1 MIGLRQH
8 FQGAVL
14 RWRDLELAT
23 QYLIAS
29 VSMVLLVSAVSGML
43 ISAVL
48 NQSEINERTQQT
60 ALFLDGVFSTMLQD
74 VADGGEIS
82 RDNIA
87 RMDTLMA
94 KEDFRDRFPY
104 LEVWLP
110 SGEVAYSNSTFL
122 IGRKFALP
130 IEARHAFEG
139 RVTSTFADLGA
150 EEHTLRE
157 LQAGLLE
164 VYAPVHRLG
173 SDEIIAV
180 VEIHETTE
188 ALEHSLTNTTL
199 LVWSFVVAG
208 ALAAIIVLFGI
219 VQRGSR
225 TIQAQRHD
233 LAERL
238 KASLHLRAQVGEV
251 QEARRLSD
259 NAALLAEK
267 RLKLASADLH
277 DGPSQLINFA
287 LLKAQESAIA
297 KTPAERQRILNAM
310 RTSLITALSEI
321 RSISHGLILPDI
333 ANLSFD
339 AIVDLA
345 IEAHEARTG
354 ASVIRRG
361 EFGPANAGLE
371 TQIAL
376 YRIVQEGLNNAFRH
390 SQDSSVT
397 VLCEMSG
404 QRARIEL
411 RNAISTAR
419 PREPH
424 ELSGMG
430 LDGLKARVEIL
441 NGTFAARRIG
451 DEFSLDVSLDME
463 RQDD

>member
-1 MIGLRQH
+1 MISLRQH

-29 VSMVLLVSAVSGML
+29 VSVVLMVSVVSGML

-48 NQSEINERTQQT
+48 NQSAIDDRTERT
-60 ALFLDGVFSTMLQD
+60 ALFLEGVFSAALQD

-82 RDNIA
+82 DVSIA
-87 RMDTLMA
+87 RLNAVMA
-94 KEDFRDRFPY
+94 YEDFAGRYPY

-110 SGEVAYSNSTFL
+110 DGRIVYSNSSVL
-122 IGRKFALP
+122 MGRQLPLP
-130 IEARHAFEG
+130 IEAQQAFQG
-139 RVTSTFADLGA
+139 SVRWAFADLSA
-150 EEHTLRE
+150 QEHTLRE
-157 LQAGLLE
+157 FESPLLE
-164 VYAPVHRLG
+164 VYAPVHKLG

-188 ALEHSLTNTTL
+188 GIEHSLTNTTL

-208 ALAAIIVLFGI
+208 ALAAIVVLFGI

-259 NAALLAEK
+259 NAALLAQK

-277 DGPSQLINFA
+277 DGPSQLIHFA
-287 LLKAQESAIA
+287 LLKAQESAEA
-297 KTPAERQRILNAM
+297 KTPSERQRNLNAM

-333 ANLSFD
+333 ANLSLD

-345 IEAHEARTG
+345 IETHEARTG
-354 ASVIRRG
+354 TGVVRKG
-361 EFGPANAGLE
+361 QFGRNRAALE

-390 SQDSSVT
+390 SGDSPVT
-397 VLCEMSG
+397 VFSEISG
-404 QRARIEL
+404 HHARIEI
-411 RNAISTAR
+411 RNPITTHR

-441 NGTFAARRIG
+441 NGSFAARQVG
-451 DEFSLDVSLDME
+451 DEFSLDVSLDLE
-463 RQDD
+463 RPDD

>member
-1 MIGLRQH
+1 MIGIRQH

-29 VSMVLLVSAVSGML
+29 VSVVLLLSAVSGML
-43 ISAVL
+43 ISTVL
-48 NQSEINERTQQT
+48 NQSAIDDRTERA
-60 ALFLDGVFSTMLQD
+60 ALFLEGVFSAALQD
-74 VADGGEIS
+74 VADGGEMS
-82 RDNIA
+82 GLSIA
-87 RMDTLMA
+87 RLDAVMA
-94 KEDFRDRFPY
+94 NEDFAARFPY

-110 SGEVAYSNSTFL
+110 DGRIVYSNSSVL
-122 IGRKFALP
+122 MGRQLP
-130 IEARHAFEG
+130 LPVEAQHAFDG
-139 RVTSTFADLGA
+139 AVRWTFADLGA

-157 LQAGLLE
+157 FQSPLLE
-164 VYAPVHRLG
+164 VYAPVHKLG

-199 LVWSFVVAG
+199 VVWSFVVAG

-287 LLKAQESAIA
+287 LLKAQESAEA
-297 KTPAERQRILNAM
+297 KAPGERQRTLNAM

-333 ANLSFD
+333 ANLSLD

-345 IEAHEARTG
+345 IETHEARTG
-354 ASVIRRG
+354 TRVVRKG
-361 EFGPANAGLE
+361 QFGRARAGLE

-376 YRIVQEGLNNAFRH
+376 YRTVQEGLNNAFRH
-390 SQDSSVT
+390 STESCVT
-397 VLCEMSG
+397 VFCEMSDHH
-404 QRARIEL
+404 ARIDI
-411 RNAISTAR
+411 RNPMSTAR

-441 NGTFAARRIG
+441 NGSFAARQIG
-451 DEFSLDVSLDME
+451 SEFSLNVSLDLE
-463 RQDD
+463 RPDD

>member
-8 FQGAVL
+8 VQGAVL
-14 RWRDLELAT
+14 RWRDLELTT

-29 VSMVLLVSAVSGML
+29 VSVVVLVSAISGML

-48 NQSEINERTQQT
+48 NQSEINERTQQA

-74 VADGGEIS
+74 VADGGAISPENIS
-82 RDNIA
+82 RMDN
-87 RMDTLMA
+87 LMA
-94 KEDFRDRFPY
+94 NEDFQVRFPY

-110 SGEVAYSNSTFL
+110 TGEVAYSNSTFL
-122 IGRKFALP
+122 IGRKFPLP

-139 RVTSTFADLGA
+139 RVSSTLADLGA

-188 ALEHSLTNTTL
+188 ALERSLTSTTL

-208 ALAAIIVLFGI
+208 AAAAIIVLFGI

-233 LAERL
+233 LADRL
-238 KASLHLRAQVGEV
+238 KASLRLSAQVGEV

-277 DGPSQLINFA
+277 DGPSQLISYA
-287 LLKAQESAIA
+287 LLKAQESGMVST
-297 KTPAERQRILNAM
+297 KAERERLLASL

-321 RSISHGLILPDI
+321 RSISHGLVLPDI
-333 ANLSFD
+333 ANLSLD

-345 IEAHEARTG
+345 IEAHVQRTG
-354 ASVIRRG
+354 ASVVREGHFG
-361 EFGPANAGLE
+361 EAAAGLE

-397 VLCEMSG
+397 VLSQMVG
-404 QRARIEL
+404 RRARIQL
-411 RNAISTAR
+411 LNPISTAR
-419 PREPH
+419 PRQPH

-430 LDGLKARVEIL
+430 LEGLKARVEIL
-441 NGTFAARRIG
+441 SGQFTAQRVG
-451 DEFSLDVSLDME
+451 EQFSLEVTLEVE
-463 RQDD
+463 RPNG

>member
-8 FQGAVL
+8 VQGAVL

-29 VSMVLLVSAVSGML
+29 VTVVVLVSAVSGML
-43 ISAVL
+43 ISTVL

-74 VADGGEIS
+74 VADGGAIS
-82 RDNIA
+82 EDNIA

-122 IGRKFALP
+122 IGRKFPLP
-130 IEARHAFEG
+130 VEARHAFEG
-139 RVTSTFADLGA
+139 KVSSTFADLGA

-173 SDEIIAV
+173 SEEIIAV

-199 LVWSFVVAG
+199 VVWSFVVAG
-208 ALAAIIVLFGI
+208 AAAAIIVLFGI

-225 TIQAQRHD
+225 TIQAQRLD

-251 QEARRLSD
+251 R
-259 NAALLAEK
+259 NAAALAEK

-287 LLKAQESAIA
+287 LLKAQESALA
-297 KTPAERQRILNAM
+297 KTPAERARILNAM

-321 RSISHGLILPDI
+321 RSISYGLILPDI
-333 ANLSFD
+333 ANLSLD

-354 ASVIRRG
+354 ASVVRAG
-361 EFGPANAGLE
+361 QFGAANAGLE

-390 SQDSSVT
+390 SQDSIVT
-397 VLCEMSG
+397 VTCAMSG

-411 RNAISTAR
+411 RNAISAAR
-419 PREPH
+419 TREPH

-441 NGTFAARRIG
+441 NGIFAARRIG
-451 DEFSLDVSLDME
+451 DEFSLEVSLDVE
-463 RQDD
+463 EPDE

>member
-8 FQGAVL
+8 VQGAVL

-29 VSMVLLVSAVSGML
+29 MTVVMLVSAVSGML

-48 NQSEINERTQQT
+48 NRNAIDDRSERT
-60 ALFLDGVFSTMLQD
+60 ALFLEGVFANALQD
-74 VADGGEIS
+74 VADDGTLS
-82 RDNIA
+82 PASIA
-87 RMDTLMA
+87 YLDTVMA
-94 KEDFRDRFPY
+94 NQDFAARFPY

-110 SGEVAYSNSTFL
+110 NGQIVYSNSSL
-122 IGRKFALP
+122 LMGRQLALP
-130 IEARHAFEG
+130 IEAQHAFAG
-139 RVTSTFADLGA
+139 SVRWTFADLRA
-150 EEHTLRE
+150 EEHTLRHF
-157 LQAGLLE
+157 QSPLLE
-164 VYAPVHRLG
+164 VYAPMHRLG

-180 VEIHETTE
+180 AEIHETAET
-188 ALEHSLTNTTL
+188 LERSLNSTNL
-199 LVWSFVVAG
+199 LVWSLVVAG
-208 ALAAIIVLFGI
+208 ALVAIIILFGI

-238 KASLHLRAQVGEV
+238 KASLHLRAQVGE
-251 QEARRLSD
+251 ER
-259 NAALLAEK
+259 NAAALAEK

-287 LLKAQESAIA
+287 LIKAQESAMA
-297 KTPAERQRILNAM
+297 KTPAARGRTLNAM

-333 ANLSFD
+333 ANLSLD

-354 ASVIRRG
+354 ASVVRKG
-361 EFGPANAGLE
+361 QFGTANARLE

-376 YRIVQEGLNNAFRH
+376 YRVVQEGLNNAFRH
-390 SQDSSVT
+390 SQESTATVT
-397 VLCEMSG
+397 CDLSG
-404 QRARIEL
+404 QKAHIEL
-411 RNAISTAR
+411 RNTISTAR

-430 LDGLKARVEIL
+430 LDGLRARVEIL
-441 NGTFAARRIG
+441 NGTFAARRID
-451 DEFSLDVSLDME
+451 DEFLLEVSLDVE
-463 RQDD
+463 RPNE

>member
-8 FQGAVL
+8 VQGAVL

-29 VSMVLLVSAVSGML
+29 VSVVLLVSAVSGML
-43 ISAVL
+43 ISSVL
-48 NQSEINERTQQT
+48 NQGTIGDRSERA
-60 ALFLDGVFSTMLQD
+60 ALFLEGVFSNSLQD
-74 VADGGEIS
+74 LADDGALTTDS
-82 RDNIA
+82 IA
-87 RMDTLMA
+87 YLDAVMTN
-94 KEDFRDRFPY
+94 EDFAARFPY

-110 SGEVAYSNSTFL
+110 DGQIVYSNSPL
-122 IGRKFALP
+122 LMGRQLALP
-130 IEARHAFEG
+130 IEAQHAFEG
-139 RVTSTFADLGA
+139 TVRWTFADLGA

-157 LQAGLLE
+157 FQSPLLE
-164 VYAPVHRLG
+164 VYAPVHKLG

-180 VEIHETTE
+180 VEIHETAET
-188 ALEHSLTNTTL
+188 LERSLNGTNL
-199 LVWSFVVAG
+199 LVWSLVVAG
-208 ALAAIIVLFGI
+208 ALVAIVILFGI

-238 KASLHLRAQVGEV
+238 KASLNLRAQVGEV

-259 NAALLAEK
+259 NAANLAEK

-287 LLKAQESAIA
+287 LLKAQESGMA
-297 KTPAERQRILNAM
+297 KTPTERARILNAM

-333 ANLSFD
+333 ANLSLD

-354 ASVIRRG
+354 AAVMRKG
-361 EFGPANAGLE
+361 QFGAAYAGLE

-397 VLCEMSG
+397 IFCEMSG
-404 QRARIEL
+404 QNARIEI

-419 PREPH
+419 PRQPH

-451 DEFSLDVSLDME
+451 DEFSLDVSLDVE
-463 RQDD
+463 RPDG

>member
-8 FQGAVL
+8 VQGVVL

-29 VSMVLLVSAVSGML
+29 VSVVLLVSAVSGAL
-43 ISAVL
+43 ISSVL
-48 NQSEINERTQQT
+48 NQNAIDDRSERV
-60 ALFLDGVFSTMLQD
+60 ALFLEGVFSNALQD
-74 VADGGEIS
+74 AADDGVLSPESVASLDGV
-82 RDNIA
+82 
-87 RMDTLMA
+87 MA
-94 KEDFRDRFPY
+94 NADFAARFPY

-110 SGEVAYSNSTFL
+110 NGRIVYSNSPL
-122 IGRKFALP
+122 LMGRQLALP
-130 IEARHAFEG
+130 IEAQHAFEG
-139 RVTSTFADLGA
+139 QVRWTFADLAA

-157 LQAGLLE
+157 FQSPLLE
-164 VYAPVHRLG
+164 VYAPVHRLAG
-173 SDEIIAV
+173 DDIIAV
-180 VEIHETTE
+180 VEIHETAET
-188 ALEHSLTNTTL
+188 LERSLNSTNL
-199 LVWSFVVAG
+199 LVWSLVVAG
-208 ALAAIIVLFGI
+208 ALVAIIILFGI

-225 TIQAQRHD
+225 TIAAQRQD
-233 LAERL
+233 IAERL
-238 KASLHLRAQVGEV
+238 KASLRLRAEVGEV
-251 QEARRLSD
+251 Q
-259 NAALLAEK
+259 NAAHLAEK

-287 LLKAQESAIA
+287 LIKAQESAMA
-297 KTPAERQRILNAM
+297 KTPAERERILNAM

-333 ANLSFD
+333 ANLSLD

-354 ASVIRRG
+354 VEVIREG
-361 EFGPANAGLE
+361 EFGSSRGSLE

-390 SQDSSVT
+390 SQDSRVSVFSQ
-397 VLCEMSG
+397 MSG
-404 QRARIEL
+404 KNARIEI
-411 RNAISTAR
+411 RNAISGAR

-430 LDGLKARVEIL
+430 LEGLKARVEIL

-451 DEFSLDVSLDME
+451 DEFSLDVSLDVE
-463 RQDD
+463 RPDD

>member
-1 MIGLRQH
+1 MNGLRQH
-8 FQGAVL
+8 VQGAVL

-29 VSMVLLVSAVSGML
+29 VSVVLLVSAVSGML

-48 NQSEINERTQQT
+48 NRSAIDDRSERA
-60 ALFLDGVFSTMLQD
+60 ALFLEGVFANALQD
-74 VADGGEIS
+74 VADDGALSSGS
-82 RDNIA
+82 VAYLDA
-87 RMDTLMA
+87 VMA
-94 KEDFRDRFPY
+94 NADFAGRFPY

-110 SGEVAYSNSTFL
+110 TGQIVYSNSPML
-122 IGRKFALP
+122 MGRQLALP
-130 IEARHAFEG
+130 VEAEHAFAG
-139 RVTSTFADLGA
+139 AVRWTFADLGA
-150 EEHTLRE
+150 EEHTLRRF
-157 LQAGLLE
+157 QSPLLE

-173 SDEIIAV
+173 SDEVIAV
-180 VEIHETTE
+180 VEIHETAET
-188 ALEHSLTNTTL
+188 LEHSLNTTNL
-199 LVWSFVVAG
+199 LVWSLVVAG
-208 ALAAIIVLFGI
+208 ALVAIIVLFGI

-225 TIQAQRHD
+225 TIQAQRID

-251 QEARRLSD
+251 Q
-259 NAALLAEK
+259 NAAFLAEK

-287 LLKAQESAIA
+287 LLKAQESALA
-297 KTPAERQRILNAM
+297 KTPAERARILNAM
-310 RTSLITALSEI
+310 QTSLITALSEI

-333 ANLSFD
+333 ANLSLD

-354 ASVIRRG
+354 ASVIRQG
-361 EFGPANAGLE
+361 QFGAAHAGLE

-376 YRIVQEGLNNAFRH
+376 YRIAQEGLNNAFRH
-390 SQDSSVT
+390 SQKSSVT
-397 VLCEMSG
+397 ISCEMAG
-404 QRARIEL
+404 QKARIEL

-441 NGTFAARRIG
+441 DGTFVARRIG
-451 DEFSLDVSLDME
+451 DEFSLEVCLDVE
-463 RQDD
+463 RHDD